1 MNDIKKNEMT
11 EQEMDNVTGGVT
23 YGASYYIV
31 KKGDTLSEIAVRHH
45 ITLNKLLA
53 LNPQIKNPDLIYPGD
68 SIRVN

>member
-1 MNDIKKNEMT
+1 MENKNMMD
-11 EQEMDNVTGGVT
+11 QELENVTGGVT